1 MLPGLLLQVVLIALN
16 AFFAASEIA
25 VLQLNENVI
34 RKLAE
39 DGDKKAAKML
49 RMVSEPTGFLS
60 TIQVGITLAGFLGS
74 AFAADSFAD
83 DIVRWLVG
91 CGVTFIPEAVLDK
104 LAVIF
109 ITIILSYFTLICG
122 ELVPKRVAMRNPEKL
137 ARAVCGFIITLS
149 VIMKPVVWLLSA
161 STNGVLRLL
170 GINPN
175 EEEDAVSEEDI
186 RMMID
191 IGEEKGAIES
201 EEKQMIDNIFEF
213 NNTSVGDVMTHRT
226 SMVVIYA
233 DDDKDEIL
241 HTILESGFSRFPVCG
256 EDADDVLGVLR
267 TREYLLNAQSENPR
281 ELKDLLKPAFFVPES
296 LRADDLFRR
305 MKREKKHLAVVVD
318 EFGGTAGLI
327 TLEDLL
333 EEIVG
338 KIYDETDKNEEE
350 DIRKT
355 SETKWIANG
364 NCTVERFCEVTG
376 FSFDEDEEPEFS
388 TVGGLVFTALGIVPE
403 DGSTP
408 ETEIPGFCLRVL
420 SVTDHRIGKV
430 EIEKLPEPLE
440 EDEEALASGL

>member
-1 MLPGLLLQVVLIALN
+1 MLPGLILQVVLIALN

-34 RKLAE
+34 RKQAE
-39 DGDKKAAKML
+39 DGDKKAEKML

-83 DIVRWLVG
+83 DIVGWLVSV
-91 CGVTFIPEAVLDK
+91 GVTFIPVAVLDK
-104 LAVIF
+104 LAVIV
-109 ITIILSYFTLICG
+109 ITLILSYFTLICG

-137 ARAVCGFIITLS
+137 ARGVCGFIMGLS
-149 VIMKPVVWLLSA
+149 VIMKPVVWFLSV
-161 STNGVLRLL
+161 STNAVLRLL
-170 GINPN
+170 GINPH
-175 EEEDAVSEEDI
+175 EEEEPVSEEDI

-191 IGEEKGAIES
+191 IGEEKGTIES
-201 EEKQMIDNIFEF
+201 EERQMIDNIFEF

-241 HTILESGFSRFPVCG
+241 RTILESGFSRFPVCG
-256 EDADDVLGVLR
+256 EDADDILGVLR

-281 ELKDLLKPAFFVPES
+281 PLKDLLRPAFFVPES

-305 MKREKKHLAVVVD
+305 MKREKKHMAVVVD

-350 DIRKT
+350 DIR
-355 SETKWIANG
+355 ETAENKWVANG

-376 FSFDEDEEPEFS
+376 FAFEEDEEPEFS

-408 ETEIPGFCLRVL
+408 ETEIPGFILRVL

-430 EIEKLPEPLE
+430 EIEKLPEPE
-440 EDEEALASGL
+440 ADEDDEAVSGL